1 MCEHMFV
8 RLVSF
13 SLILLV
19 ILLLVLGA
27 ARPSRSA
34 ASESRYV
41 VRAGDTLWAIAAA
54 RYDGDPR
61 EAVWRIKE
69 RNRLATSLLVPGMVL
84 ALPAS

>member
-1 MCEHMFV
+1 MFV
-8 RLVSF
+8 RVLCFAAALSIV
-13 SLILLV
+13 LGLA
-19 ILLLVLGA
+19 LGA
-27 ARPSRSA
+27 ARPSSSA
-34 ASESRYV
+34 APETRYL

-69 RNRLATSLLVPGMVL
+69 RNGLATSDLAPGMVL